1 MRFSNFF
8 FFIFLVLC
16 SVFLLLGGCQKS
28 TLIPEDNAAQV
39 PPPLTFP
46 QEKDSVMVIDD
57 VKFTISTYFWQDFMP
72 VIPPDG
78 PPFYLN
84 LRIEIQNNSQ
94 KAVKDFSAFTITLY
108 HLDTQEILHGF
119 RLIPALNTK
128 PEETIL
134 PQERK
139 TLTYTNDR
147 EEIFSPQIEQGI
159 KLYGRIMVKWN
170 GKEHLLTSPPQEVT
184 FTY

>member
-1 MRFSNFF
+1 MRFFNFF
-8 FFIFLVLC
+8 FFTFLVLY

-28 TLIPEDNAAQV
+28 TLIPENNVAQV

-57 VKFTISTYFWQDFMP
+57 VKFTISSYLWQDFMP
-72 VIPPDG
+72 MIPPDG

-84 LRIEIQNNSQ
+84 LEIEIQNNSG
-94 KAVKDFSAFTITLY
+94 KEIRDFSALMITLY
-108 HLDTQEILHGF
+108 YPDTQTIFHDF
-119 RLIPALNTK
+119 KLIPAANTK
-128 PEETIL
+128 PEEIIL
-134 PQERK
+134 PQERR
-139 TLTYTNDR
+139 TLSYTNER
-147 EEIFSPQIEQGI
+147 EEIFSPQIEKGI

-170 GKEHLLTSPPQEVT
+170 GKEYLLTSPPQEVI

>member
-1 MRFSNFF
+1 MRFSNVFF
-8 FFIFLVLC
+8 FTFLAIY
-16 SVFLLLGGCQKS
+16 SVFLFLSGCQKS
-28 TLIPEDNAAQV
+28 TLPPEIDVVQI
-39 PPPLTFP
+39 PPPQTFP
-46 QEKDSVMVIDD
+46 SEKDSVTVIDD
-57 VKFTISTYFWQDFMP
+57 VKFTISSYFWQDFMP
-72 VIPPDG
+72 MVPPDG

-84 LRIEIQNNSQ
+84 LKIEIQNNSQ
-94 KAVKDFSAFTITLY
+94 KTVKDFSALTITLY
-108 HLDTQEILHGF
+108 HLDTQEVFHGF
-119 RLIPALNTK
+119 RLIPSVNTK

-139 TLTYTNDR
+139 TLIYTNDR

-170 GKEHLLTSPPQEVT
+170 GKECLLTSPPQEVI